1 MVPRRNNPII
11 KYANKASAT
20 VYNQDFIL
28 TSILFPNTKQENPKA
43 YIANFMQY
51 ICTGY
56 CESWTLSPSFLMSS

>member
-28 TSILFPNTKQENPKA
+28 TSILFPNTKQENLKA
-43 YIANFMQY
+43 YIANIM
-51 ICTGY
+51 
-56 CESWTLSPSFLMSS
+56 